1 LALLDEG
8 NEPRIVAVE
17 DRMAWAQNPLSDRHF
32 GPLNDDLFVARGY
45 RMKAEECRAVAEE
58 MHDAQARASLL
69 SVALYYERL
78 AKRHEG
84 PLSATDRVAVSRAL
98 SRA

>member
-1 LALLDEG
+1 
-8 NEPRIVAVE
+8 
-17 DRMAWAQNPLSDRHF
+17 MAWPRNPLSDRHF
-32 GPLNDDLFVARGY
+32 EPLNDDLFVARGY

-84 PLSATDRVAVSRAL
+84 AQRD
-98 SRA
+98 